1 MQRNNKSTAL
11 QVMLI
16 NGDHPEGFNVTF
28 NKVVPEPTD
37 EQISGLEAILEPL
50 VGGTTQEGTITAKTT
65 VTNE

>member
-1 MQRNNKSTAL
+1 
-11 QVMLI
+11 MLI
-16 NGDHPEGFNVTF
+16 NGDYPEGFNVNF

-65 VTNE
+65 VTNK